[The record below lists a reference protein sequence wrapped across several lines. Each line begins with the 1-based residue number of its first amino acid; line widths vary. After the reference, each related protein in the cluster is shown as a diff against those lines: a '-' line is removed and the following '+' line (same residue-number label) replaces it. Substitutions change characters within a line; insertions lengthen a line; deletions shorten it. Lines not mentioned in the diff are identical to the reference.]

1 MPAKFGNFRVQ
12 ADLRK
17 QRCDFSPE
25 AARRRLFFLGRIA
38 QNVSHLFLHTA
49 AVPLGAALQPRLN
62 RPLDITNH
70 KLRHT
75 SSLVTNRSNPQSEK
89 PTPNTGEGKTPE
101 LPR

>member
-1 MPAKFGNFRVQ
+1 MTGTEKSSKCDIFRGWGRNLMPTKFGNFRVQ

-75 SSLVTNRSNPQSEK
+75 S
-89 PTPNTGEGKTPE
+89 
-101 LPR
+101 LPW